1 MEVGVPGT
9 NPPDAVFAHEDCGM
23 GVMEDVAR
31 QVRKLGKNLSSHLT
45 VPRGRDQHIQPRRV
59 KQGRHKLPRLLHAP
73 GLSHDPRMSGHS
85 QEFVQDRPG
94 RVPSLRPAA
103 LALEPCASCGM
114 EGRIGVGSID
124 QDVGVDDNQCLPAF
138 HCLVQRVPIRNI
150 DQSTAAVENRQG
162 G

>member
-1 MEVGVPGT
+1 MEVGIPGT
-9 NPPDAVFAHEDCGM
+9 DLANAMFAHEDCGM

-45 VPRGRDQHIQPRRV
+45 VPRGRGQHIQPRRV
-59 KQGRHKLPRLLHAP
+59 EQGRHKLPRLLHAP
-73 GLSHDPRMSGHS
+73 RLPHYAWMSGHS
-85 QEFVQDRPG
+85 QEFIQNRPS

-103 LALEPCASCGM
+103 LALEPCASHGM
-114 EGRIGVGSID
+114 EGRISVSSID
-124 QDVGVDDNQCLPAF
+124 QDIGVDYNHRLPSF
-138 HCLVQRVPIRNI
+138 HCLIQRLPIRNI